1 MTLAKVL
8 IQIIENTVTTI
19 EEYIGDIPNQ
29 HLKDVQ
35 AKLVYDAEDECYFW
49 QNFEVL
55 SDKQTKNLINQIA
68 LFFSVQ
74 PPNINFN
81 GHIYGIAYATSD
93 LIVLP
98 FPYSKSVPYICH
110 EMAHVIN
117 YQDETMADH
126 HGINFSGIY
135 LNIVKEFIGLD
146 AYKELKNSFDTLGVR
161 YNLN

>member
-19 EEYIGDIPNQ
+19 EEYIGDIPNP

-81 GHIYGIAYATSD
+81 GHLYGIAYATSD

-110 EMAHVIN
+110 ETSHVIN
-117 YQDETMADH
+117 YQIGPADH
-126 HGINFSGIY
+126 HGKYFTATY
-135 LNIVKEFIGLD
+135 LEVVKKVLGASAFR
-146 AYKELKNSFDTLGVR
+146 ELKNSCRPFLR
-161 YNLN
+161 KI